1 MLSEGT
7 PLSFESARQRFKW
20 MAVARQRFYNGMCWI
35 RPVSLGH
42 TLDSLGVTWTNYDG
56 LKGYTV
62 DTTICLY
69 IYIYTYTYIYI
80 YISTDSLSVCGTRKV
95 TSVSEYRL
103 GNWLP
108 DQARPGHTRPH
119 QPTPGHYRPYVYI
132 YPNPRT
138 LALPDP
144 KSSYPSHPR
153 SQILRTLAL
162 PEPKSSHPSHP
173 RTQILVP

>member
-69 IYIYTYTYIYI
+69 IYIHIYIYI
-80 YISTDSLSVCGTRKV
+80 YIHRLSFGVWDKKSDERKRV
-95 TSVSEYRL
+95 PAGEL
-103 GNWLP
+103 AP
-108 DQARPGHTRPH
+108 RPGQTRPH
-119 QPTPGHYRPYVYI
+119 QATPANTRPLQAVCIYI
-132 YPNPRT
+132 S
-138 LALPDP
+138 
-144 KSSYPSHPR
+144 KSSNFSPSR
-153 SQILRTLAL
+153 SQILI
-162 PEPKSSHPSHP
+162 P
-173 RTQILVP
+173 